1 MITLSRFLKT
11 HEYKHQR
18 DVVMFRFCNK
28 ICVMGLWGKCF
39 LASREF
45 DNIEDAVDWFRYL
58 RFKFPNEERRVKEL
72 WRF

>member
-1 MITLSRFLKT
+1 MVTLSRFVRT
-11 HEYKHQR
+11 REYKNQK
-18 DVVMFRFCNK
+18 DVVMFRLFGK

-45 DNIEDAVDWFRYL
+45 DNMDDAIDWFRYL
-58 RFKFPNEERRVKEL
+58 RSKFPDEERRVKEL